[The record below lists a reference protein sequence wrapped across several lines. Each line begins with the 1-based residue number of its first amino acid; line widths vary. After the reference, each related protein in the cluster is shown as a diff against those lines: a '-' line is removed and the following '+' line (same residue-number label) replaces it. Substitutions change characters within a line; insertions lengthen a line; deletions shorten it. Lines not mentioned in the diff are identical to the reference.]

1 MPLEVRE
8 LVVKVNV
15 GADAPSSARPPRWDD
30 DTLETLKREVIEACL
45 ADLRRRTRE
54 RDER

>member
-8 LVVKVNV
+8 LVVKVDV
-15 GADAPSSARPPRWDD
+15 GSSAPAATRRFSE
-30 DTLETLKREVIEACL
+30 LELAALKREIVETCL
-45 ADLRRRTRE
+45 AELRQQTAG

>member
-8 LVVKVNV
+8 LVIQVQV
-15 GADAPSSARPPRWDD
+15 GANATAPARAPGAPE
-30 DTLETLKREVIEACL
+30 LAALKQEILDACL
-45 ADLRRRTRE
+45 AELRQQLAA

>member
-15 GADAPSSARPPRWDD
+15 GPTEAAAPARLDELERSA
-30 DTLETLKREVIEACL
+30 LKREIVEACL
-45 ADLRRRTRE
+45 AELRRRTAA

>member
-8 LVVKVNV
+8 LVIKVDV
-15 GADAPSSARPPRWDD
+15 GAAAGAPRRPSEMELADM
-30 DTLETLKREVIEACL
+30 KREIVDACL
-45 ADLRRRTRE
+45 AEIRQQLAA

>member
-8 LVVKVNV
+8 LVIKVNV
-15 GADAPSSARPPRWDD
+15 GASETAALRPLGE
-30 DTLETLKREVIEACL
+30 LELTALKREILDACL
-45 ADLRRRTRE
+45 AELRHQLAA